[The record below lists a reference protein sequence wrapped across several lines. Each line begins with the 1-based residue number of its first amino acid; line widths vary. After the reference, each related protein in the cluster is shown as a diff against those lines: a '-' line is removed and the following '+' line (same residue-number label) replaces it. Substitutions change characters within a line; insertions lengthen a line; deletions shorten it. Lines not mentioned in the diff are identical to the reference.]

1 MAEFHFS
8 VQVLCFLAHCHAIV
22 CCCSPPVSFGTRRTD
37 PSDLTCPLPRSNLLG
52 WFQAANL
59 QGWSL
64 PASSVQ
70 SWPRPN
76 PPTPEQT
83 QTCTWLHHA
92 EQYITVGKP
101 KALWLSESLKYR
113 VVMCTVG
120 GSHHRYDWSRAHV
133 ADQFPEER
141 LTPQVQV
148 VFPKKLLRCLTH
160 KTDTFN

>member
-1 MAEFHFS
+1 MCACTDCLTDISLTLLLDLLNWFEQDGQAT
-8 VQVLCFLAHCHAIV
+8 VGKAQVL
-22 CCCSPPVSFGTRRTD
+22 
-37 PSDLTCPLPRSNLLG
+37 DLTCPLPRSNLLG

-148 VFPKKLLRCLTH
+148 VLPKKLLRCLTH